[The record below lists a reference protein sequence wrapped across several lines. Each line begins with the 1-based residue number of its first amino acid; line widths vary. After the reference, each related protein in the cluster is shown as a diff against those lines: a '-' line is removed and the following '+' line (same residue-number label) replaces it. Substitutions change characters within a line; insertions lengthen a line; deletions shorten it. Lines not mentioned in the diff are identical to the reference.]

1 MKNLSKTRNIAVVA
15 HIDAGKTTL
24 TERILYYTGVNHK
37 IGEVH
42 DGNTTMDHTQQERER
57 GITITSA
64 ATTCE
69 WNKTQINIIDTPG
82 HVDFTVEVNR
92 SLRVLDGLVFLFSAV
107 DGVEP
112 QSETNW
118 RLANDYNVSRI
129 AFVNKM
135 DRTGS
140 DFLNVVN
147 QIREKLGAN
156 PIAIQIPIGAE
167 ETFEGVIDLINMKAI
182 RQSGEMGK
190 NIETTD
196 IPQDMLEL
204 AITMRNSMIEALADV
219 SDVILDKYMSNL
231 EISSQDII
239 DALQIG
245 CIANTIVP
253 VLCGSAFKNKG
264 VQTLLDQIINL
275 LPSPLD
281 KGCDSSKPFVGLI
294 FKVVS
299 DTHGKLT
306 FVRVYDGQLK
316 TGDTILNSVTGDKE
330 RISRIYQMH
339 ANLKKNVDVAYA
351 GDIVAI
357 VGLKSS
363 KTGHTLCDS
372 NHPVVLESMN
382 FPDPVISVAIEPK
395 TQLDYDKIAIALSK
409 LTEEDPTFIVRS
421 DSELGQTIISGM
433 GELHLDIKI
442 DLLRTDYNVE
452 VNKGVPKVAYKE
464 RLQNTIKHRE
474 VLSKQTGGRGKFAD
488 IQFEIGPSDDGIE
501 GLQFINE
508 ISGGTIPREFIPSI
522 EKGFK
527 NCINNGFFGYPIQS
541 MKIRLF
547 DGSFHSV
554 DSDAYSFEL
563 CAMEAFRNALDNCKP
578 YLIEPIMSARVI
590 TPEDYTGGVV
600 SDLSRRHGIIS
611 ELSDRGKIKYIQV
624 AVPISKMFG
633 YMTDLRTI
641 TSGRGDYTMVFSH
654 YEKANN

>member
-1 MKNLSKTRNIAVVA
+1 MKDLSKIRNVAIVA
-15 HIDAGKTTL
+15 HIDSGKTTL

-42 DGNTTMDHTQQERER
+42 DGNTTMDHMQQERDR

-69 WNKTQINIIDTPG
+69 WNKNQINIIDTPG

-118 RLANDYNVSRI
+118 RLANEYNVSRI

-140 DFLNVVN
+140 NFLNVVN
-147 QIREKLGAN
+147 DIREKLGAN
-156 PIAIQIPIGAE
+156 PIAIQIPIGSE
-167 ETFEGVIDLINMKAI
+167 EYFEGIIDLINMKAI
-182 RQSGEMGK
+182 RQTGEMGE
-190 NIETTD
+190 NIHVSE
-196 IPQDMLEL
+196 IPV
-204 AITMRNSMIEALADV
+204 SMIELATSMRNTMIESLANS
-219 SDVILDKYMSNL
+219 SDVILEKYLNNSD
-231 EISSQDII
+231 ISVQDIV

-245 CIANTIVP
+245 CIGNTIVP
-253 VLCGSAFKNKG
+253 VLCGSAFKNVG
-264 VQTLLDQIINL
+264 VQTLLDNIVSL

-281 KGCDSSKPFVGLI
+281 KGGDVNKPFVGLI

-306 FVRVYDGQLK
+306 FVRVYNGKLEPGK
-316 TGDTILNSVTGDKE
+316 PIFNSVTGENE
-330 RISRIYQMH
+330 RVSRIYQMH
-339 ANLKKNVDVAYA
+339 ANVKKSVDVAYA
-351 GDIVAI
+351 GDIVAV

-363 KTGHTLCDS
+363 KTGHTLCDV
-372 NHPVVLESMN
+372 NNPIVLESMN
-382 FPDPVISVAIEPK
+382 FPEPVISLAIEPK
-395 TQLDYDKIAIALSK
+395 TQADYDKISVALSK
-409 LTEEDPTFIVRS
+409 LTEEDPTFIVKS

-433 GELHLDIKI
+433 GELHLEVKI
-442 DLLRTDYNVE
+442 ELLRTDYNVE

-464 RLQNTIKHRE
+464 RLKNVIKHRE

-501 GLQFINE
+501 GLQFIND
-508 ISGGTIPREFIPSI
+508 ISGGVIPREFIPSI

-527 NCINNGFFGYPIQS
+527 NCIANGMFGYPIQS
-541 MKIRLF
+541 MKVRLF
-547 DGSFHSV
+547 DGSFHAV
-554 DSDAYSFEL
+554 DSDSYSFEL
-563 CAMEAFRNALDNCKP
+563 CAMQAFRSVLEKCSP
-578 YLIEPIMSARVI
+578 YLLEPIMAARII
-590 TPEDYTGGVV
+590 TPEVYTGGVV
-600 SDLSRRHGIIS
+600 SDLSRRSGIIS
-611 ELSDRGKIKYIQV
+611 ELSDKGKLKYIQV
-624 AVPISKMFG
+624 NVPISKMFG

-654 YEKANN
+654 YEKAEQ

>member
-1 MKNLSKTRNIAVVA
+1 MKNLSNIRNIGIVA
-15 HIDAGKTTL
+15 HIDSGKTTL

-42 DGNTTMDHTQQERER
+42 DGNTTMDHMKQERDR

-64 ATTCE
+64 STTCE
-69 WNKTQINIIDTPG
+69 WNKNQINIIDTPG

-140 DFLNVVN
+140 DFLSVVKD
-147 QIREKLGAN
+147 IKEKLGAN
-156 PIAIQIPIGAE
+156 PIAIQIPIGSE
-167 ETFEGVIDLINMKAI
+167 DKFEGIIDLISMKAI
-182 RQSGEMGK
+182 YQSGERGI
-190 NIETTD
+190 NIEVTD
-196 IPQDMLEL
+196 IPSDMIEL
-204 AITMRNSMIEALADV
+204 ATSMRNIMIESLADV
-219 SDVILDKYMSNL
+219 NDIILDKYMNNVD
-231 EISSQDII
+231 ISYDDII
-239 DALQIG
+239 NALQAG
-245 CIANTIVP
+245 CISNTIVP
-253 VLCGSAFKNKG
+253 VLCGSAFKDKG
-264 VQTLLDQIINL
+264 VQALLDHIVNL

-281 KGCDSSKPFVGLI
+281 RGGDVNKPFVGLI

-306 FVRVYDGQLK
+306 FIRVYDGKLEP
-316 TGDTILNSVTGDKE
+316 GDTVLNSVSGEKE

-339 ANLKKNVDVAYA
+339 ANSKKAVDIAYA

-357 VGLKSS
+357 VGLKNP
-363 KTGHTLCDS
+363 KTGHTLCDV
-372 NHPVVLESMN
+372 NNPIVLESMN
-382 FPDPVISVAIEPK
+382 FPDPVISIAIEPK
-395 TQLDYDKIAIALSK
+395 TQLDYDKIGVALSK
-409 LTEEDPTFIVRS
+409 LTDEDPTFIVRS

-433 GELHLDIKI
+433 GELHLEVKI
-442 DLLRTDYNVE
+442 ELLRTDYNVE
-452 VNKGVPKVAYKE
+452 VNKGIPKVAYKE

-488 IQFEIGPSDDGIE
+488 IQFEIGPADDGIE

-508 ISGGTIPREFIPSI
+508 ISGGVIPREFIPSI

-527 NCINNGFFGYPIQS
+527 NSINNGSHGYPIQS
-541 MKIRLF
+541 MKVRLI

-554 DSDAYSFEL
+554 DSDSYSFEL
-563 CAMEAFRNALDNCKP
+563 CAQEAFRNVLESCKP
-578 YLIEPIMSARVI
+578 YLLEPIMSARVI
-590 TPEDYTGGVV
+590 TPEVYTGGVV
-600 SDLSRRHGIIS
+600 SDLSKRHGEIS
-611 ELSDRGKIKYIQV
+611 ELSDRGALKYIQV
-624 AVPISKMFG
+624 NVPISKMFG

-654 YEKANN
+654 YEKAE

>member
-1 MKNLSKTRNIAVVA
+1 MKNLSNIRNIGIVA
-15 HIDAGKTTL
+15 HIDSGKTTL
-24 TERILYYTGVNHK
+24 TERVLYYTGVNHK

-42 DGNTTMDHTQQERER
+42 DGNTTMDHMKQERER

-69 WNKTQINIIDTPG
+69 WNKNQINIIDTPG

-118 RLANDYNVSRI
+118 RLANEYNVSRI

-135 DRTGS
+135 DRVGS
-140 DFLNVVN
+140 DFLNVAK
-147 QIREKLGAN
+147 QIKEKLGAN
-156 PIAIQIPIGAE
+156 PIIIQLPIGSE
-167 ETFEGVIDLINMKAI
+167 ESFEGIIDLVTMKAI
-182 RQSGEMGK
+182 YQSGEMGE
-190 NIETTD
+190 NVRTES
-196 IPQDMLEL
+196 IPDSMLSIATHYHDLMLEQ
-204 AITMRNSMIEALADV
+204 LADL
-219 SDVILDKYMSNL
+219 SEQFMEKYLYHM
-231 EISSQDII
+231 EDITSSDII
-239 DALQIG
+239 VTLRSS
-245 CIANTIVP
+245 CIDNKSVP

-264 VQTLLDQIINL
+264 VQTMLDYVVNL

-281 KGCDSSKPFVGLI
+281 KGCDVNNPFTGLI

-306 FVRVYDGQLK
+306 FMRVYSGQLK
-316 TGDTILNSVTGDKE
+316 VGDTVLNSATDERE

-339 ANLKKNVDVAYA
+339 ANVKKSVDVSYA

-357 VGLKSS
+357 VGLKNS
-363 KTGHTLCDS
+363 KTGHTLCDV

-395 TQLDYDKIAIALSK
+395 SQADYDRIAIALSK

-421 DSELGQTIISGM
+421 DAELGQTIISGM

-442 DLLRTDYNVE
+442 DLLKTDYNVE
-452 VNKGVPKVAYKE
+452 VNKGVPKVAHKE
-464 RLQNTIKHRE
+464 RLQGSVTHRE
-474 VLSKQTGGRGKFAD
+474 VLSKQTGGRGKYAD
-488 IQFEIGPSDDGIE
+488 IQFEIGPGDDGVE

-508 ISGGTIPREFIPSI
+508 ISGGSIPKEFIPAI
-522 EKGFK
+522 EKGFRS
-527 NCINNGFFGYPIQS
+527 CIGNGYFGYPIQS

-547 DGSFHSV
+547 DGSYHAV
-554 DSDAYSFEL
+554 DSDAFSFEL
-563 CAMEAFRNALDNCKP
+563 CAIEAFRRTLENCKP
-578 YLIEPIMSARVI
+578 CLLEPIMAARVVI
-590 TPEDYTGGVV
+590 PEEYTGGVV
-600 SDLSRRHGIIS
+600 SDISKRHGMIT
-611 ELSDRGKIKYIQV
+611 ELSDKGVFKYIH
-624 AVPISKMFG
+624 ANVPISKMFG

-654 YEKANN
+654 YEKV